1 MRLSKSTR
9 AVLAVLLVSLG
20 AVGVLVLAETI
31 IGGPFDDV
39 LEGTSASDVIRGLG
53 GNDTIFGLWGSDR
66 LEGGDDNDA
75 LFGNEGNDTLD
86 GGDGDDELTGGAGH
100 DILEGGPGDD
110 DGQAGGAAD
119 GIAETDT
126 YIIRAG
132 DVPAAA
138 DETIT
143 ACTAEAGDIGVIR
156 FIGFPLG
163 TLQGLIT
170 AVTVVTAPVTS
181 GTYTI
186 TPGPGKCIL
195 QRV

>member
-1 MRLSKSTR
+1 MCGGSGNDFLD
-9 AVLAVLLVSLG
+9 AGDGADA
-20 AVGVLVLAETI
+20 AVGAAAVFGNA
-31 IGGPFDDV
+31 
-39 LEGTSASDVIRGLG
+39 
-53 GNDTIFGLWGSDR
+53 GNDKMFGDTPGGVAP
-66 LEGGDDNDA
+66 GGDNM
-75 LFGNEGNDTLD
+75 D
-86 GGDGDDELTGGAGH
+86 GGDGNDQLFGLDGDDTLTGGAGQDRLIGGNGNDTLTGGAGH